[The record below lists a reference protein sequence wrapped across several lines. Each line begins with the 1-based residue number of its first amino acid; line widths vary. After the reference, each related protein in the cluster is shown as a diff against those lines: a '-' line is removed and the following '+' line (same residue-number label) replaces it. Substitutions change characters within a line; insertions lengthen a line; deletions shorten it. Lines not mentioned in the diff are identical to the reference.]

1 MEWTIAFVPEGILC
15 GASILLIASPNAV
28 EPSFVLLLLRESN
41 RSAFN
46 IAWLQFIICSTVD
59 SLLGGSTAGYVNGR
73 FVSFLRPVASGQV
86 VGRRVFSRSRD
97 VVCG

>member
-1 MEWTIAFVPEGILC
+1 MQWTIAFVPEGILC
-15 GASILLIASPNAV
+15 GASILLSRRQTLSNLPL
-28 EPSFVLLLLRESN
+28 SFCFSANLIGLHLTLLGCK
-41 RSAFN
+41 
-46 IAWLQFIICSTVD
+46 FIMMLYGD

-86 VGRRVFSRSRD
+86 VGRRVFSRSQD